1 MIIKKFASFLLKKR
15 IIFAIIFVFIF
26 VRLSLNVIY
35 SQVPEEKSNINST
48 YYNLVRESAPLCK
61 TPKRI
66 SYDALLEQGNR
77 YIKFHHEYKPLAPKP
92 NSTEPGVVQPVKHK
106 YFFAMNLYNNQEII
120 PHLLQEL
127 LRVFEYL
134 GPQNIYF
141 SLYENGSGDSSKYIL
156 SMFKVTLDKLGI
168 RNIVSVDR
176 EQKPKSVHRIE
187 YLAKLRNKA
196 IEPLETESLN
206 GRKYDKIVFM
216 NDVVFCRNDIL
227 ELLYQSEHQQSD
239 MTCPLDF
246 DTGGPDG
253 REILFRDTWVA
264 RDLGGESFH
273 KGLNDMV
280 PHKPSMER
288 FKNNLPF
295 QVQCCWNGAAVLN
308 AKPFYEPINL
318 KFRRSKAK
326 YNECAASECS
336 LMCNDFWENGFR
348 KIVTVPRVLLPYEM
362 KHFKLL
368 DDYYKLDP
376 IPLPKE
382 EKITYVDGPETVW
395 CVGLEGKDRYSP
407 DQPGKRVKYTTNG
420 THVTN
425 P

>member
-1 MIIKKFASFLLKKR
+1 MQHENENFISNSTSKR
-15 IIFAIIFVFIF
+15 IN
-26 VRLSLNVIY
+26 S
-35 SQVPEEKSNINST
+35 EKSKQNITTTSST
-48 YYNLVRESAPLCK
+48 FYDFVLESAPLCK

-66 SYDALLEQGNR
+66 SYDALFEKGNR
-77 YIKFHHEYKPLAPKP
+77 YIKFHHEYKPLVPKP
-92 NSTEPGVVQPVKHK
+92 NSQNSTNPVAVQPVKHK

-127 LRVFEYL
+127 LRAFEYL

-141 SLYENGSGDSSKYIL
+141 SLYENGSDDSSKYIL
-156 SMFKVTLDKLGI
+156 SMFKITLDKLGI
-168 RNIVSVDR
+168 RNTVVVDG
-176 EQKPKSVHRIE
+176 EKKPKSVHRIE
-187 YLAKLRNKA
+187 YLAKIRNKA
-196 IEPLETESLN
+196 LEPLETESSN
-206 GRKYDKIVFM
+206 GHKYDKIVFM

-264 RDLGGESFH
+264 RDLDGNSFY

-288 FKNNLPF
+288 AKKNLPF

-308 AKPFYEPINL
+308 AKPFYEPTNL
-318 KFRRSKAK
+318 KFRISKPE
-326 YNECAASECS
+326 YNECSASECS

-368 DDYYKLDP
+368 DDHYKLNP
-376 IPLPKE
+376 IPLPDE
-382 EKITYVDGPETVW
+382 EKIKYVDGPETVW
-395 CVGLEGKDRYSP
+395 CFGLEGNDSNNP
-407 DQPGKRVKYTTNG
+407 NQPAKQIKYTTNG
-420 THVTN
+420 TKVY
-425 P
+425 